1 MILDKLFQV
10 MADRQASDIFI
21 CAGAPIHIKI
31 QGNTVPVNQ
40 QIMDSAMIEKI
51 AAELMNPEQAN
62 SLRGDEGDEPLVRRP
77 QARQF
82 PHQPVPQRASISI
95 VVRYIL
101 GNIPALDSLL
111 LPPVLADLVMERRGL
126 ILIVGSTGSGKSTTI
141 ASMLDHRNSNCSG
154 HILTIE
160 DPIEYLFKHK
170 KSLVNQREIGMDT
183 LGWDNALK
191 NAMRQA
197 PDCILI
203 GEIRDQ
209 ETMQA
214 AIAYAQTGHLCLGT
228 LHANNSYHALNRVIN
243 FFPLDSRGSAVH
255 GPLGQPEGDRF
266 ATPGEEKGRQ
276 ADAGRRSPA
285 EQLSRAGTD
294 RERRRPGPQ
303 GSDGTEPRTRIADL
317 RAGSLPPLPRNV
329 ITLQEAL
336 LNADSPTN
344 LSWLINNH
352 EAPPAP
358 RRDGKAD
365 DIGLDLRRPT
375 PAALRTRSSPSAST
389 TLTAVA
395 AEPAQMSKDS
405 SRSSRTGD
413 ACTRSSGRAT
423 DRLSL
428 GHPRRRRLPAI
439 IAGRLEAI
447 GFACEFIK
455 RGGVSNLWARRGDS
469 RPLLCFAGHTDVVP
483 SGPLEQ
489 WHSDPFQPTTRTACC
504 MDAAPPT

>member
-31 QGNTVPVNQ
+31 QGNTMPVNQ
-40 QIMDSAMIEKI
+40 QVMDSMMIEKI
-51 AAELMNPEQAN
+51 AAELMTPEQAN
-62 SLRGDEGDEPLVRRP
+62 AFEATKEMNLSFG
-77 QARQF
+77 
-82 PHQPVPQRASISI
+82 VPKLGNFRINLFQQRASVSI
-95 VVRYIL
+95 VIRYIL

-111 LPPVLADLVMERRGL
+111 LPPVLADLVMEKRGL

-141 ASMLDHRNSNCSG
+141 ASMLDHRNAQCSG

-170 KSLVNQREIGMDT
+170 KSIVNQREIGMDT

-243 FFPLDSRGSAVH
+243 FFPIDSRGSLYMDLSVSLKAIISQRLVKKKDGKLAPAVEVLLNSYH
-255 GPLGQPEGDRF
+255 VQELIESGNVPALKEAMEQSL
-266 ATPGEEKGRQ
+266 APGSQ
-276 ADAGRRSPA
+276 TF
-285 EQLSRAGTD
+285 EQ
-294 RERRRPGPQ
+294 
-303 GSDGTEPRTRIADL
+303 DL
-317 RAGSLPPLPRNV
+317 YRLYSSNV

-344 LSWLINNH
+344 LSWMINNH
-352 EAPPAP
+352 QAPPTP
-358 RRDGKAD
+358 VTREKVT
-365 DIGLDLRRPT
+365 DIGLDFSATNPGG
-375 PAALRTRSSPSAST
+375 PSYKEFT
-389 TLTAVA
+389 I
-395 AEPAQMSKDS
+395 
-405 SRSSRTGD
+405 
-413 ACTRSSGRAT
+413 
-423 DRLSL
+423 SL
-428 GHPRRRRLPAI
+428 D
-439 IAGRLEAI
+439 EAD
-447 GFACEFIK
+447 G
-455 RGGVSNLWARRGDS
+455 
-469 RPLLCFAGHTDVVP
+469 
-483 SGPLEQ
+483 Q
-489 WHSDPFQPTTRTACC
+489 
-504 MDAAPPT
+504 